1 MLDLTFATVTNASTL
16 QPPSLDAP
24 VPTATAA
31 DPYGVGCRRG
41 EGGSERRW
49 AQDRRWGWR
58 RDRRRPRRR
67 RGRDGSHRR
76 RPAKLYGV
84 VLTLRATMSPRSRTA
99 TRNAAADLLPF
110 LADLLRLS
118 HAVSDQA
125 PIRSGLAAPHPG
137 EPRQSPDVPRGHRF
151 LCRRPMATRR
161 GSQRIV
167 DGGQLDRRE
176 PDLHARGRAT
186 EGRHTEHEPSDLVE
200 QGERTPER

>member
-1 MLDLTFATVTNASTL
+1 MLDLTFAAVTNASTL
-16 QPPSLDAP
+16 QPPPLDAP
-24 VPTATAA
+24 IPMAAAA
-31 DPYGVGCRRG
+31 DPYGAGRRMG

-49 AQDRRWGWR
+49 ARDRRWGWR

-76 RPAKLYGV
+76 RPAELYGA
-84 VLTLRATMSPRSRTA
+84 VLTLRATMSPCSHTA
-99 TRNAAADLLPF
+99 TRNVAGGSILPF

-118 HAVSDQA
+118 HTVSDHA

-151 LCRRPMATRR
+151 LCRRPMAMRR

-167 DGGQLDRRE
+167 DGGQLNRRE

-186 EGRHTEHEPSDLVE
+186 EGRH
-200 QGERTPER
+200 